1 MLALGVRYEHTRPD
15 RDDYVTIQWRNIRK
29 EYANMFWKDDNVD
42 SAPGSK
48 LDKCVLHGFD
58 GQDYSDCGS
67 GIQTKVFGEFDWHSI
82 MLFPS
87 ILAE

>member
-15 RDDYVTIQWRNIRK
+15 RDDYVSIQWNSINR
-29 EYANMFWKDDNVD
+29 ESANLFWKDDNVD
-42 SAPGSK
+42 SAPDSM
-48 LDKCVLHGFD
+48 LAKCVLQSSN

-67 GIQTKVFGEFDWHSI
+67 GIQTKVVGPFDYDSI

-87 ILAE
+87 NLAE